1 MKNSVP
7 TEPVSISIQIS
18 LLDRV
23 DRYCNRRDLNRSQVF
38 QRAMKR
44 FLAAEL
50 AEDPSFWEQI
60 YQNTEE
66 NSK

>member
-7 TEPVSISIQIS
+7 TEPVSISIQIA

-50 AEDPSFWEQI
+50 GEDPSFWEQI

>member
-7 TEPVSISIQIS
+7 TEPVSISIQNA

-60 YQNTEE
+60 YQNAED

>member
-7 TEPVSISIQIS
+7 TEPVSISIQIA

-50 AEDPSFWEQI
+50 GEDPSFWEQI
-60 YQNTEE
+60 YQNAED

>member
-1 MKNSVP
+1 MKHSSP
-7 TEPVSISIQIS
+7 KEPVSISIQIA

-23 DRYCNRRDLNRSQVF
+23 DRYCNRRDLDRSQVF
-38 QRAMKR
+38 QKAMKR

-50 AEDPSFWEQI
+50 AEDPTFWERL
-60 YQNTEE
+60 YDNADD

>member
-7 TEPVSISIQIS
+7 TEPVSISIQIA

-50 AEDPSFWEQI
+50 AEDPLFWEGL
-60 YQNTEE
+60 YENAEL

>member
-7 TEPVSISIQIS
+7 TEPVSVSIQIA

-38 QRAMKR
+38 QKAMKR

-50 AEDPSFWEQI
+50 AEDPSFWETL
-60 YQNTEE
+60 YENATE

>member
-7 TEPVSISIQIS
+7 TEPVSISIQIA

-50 AEDPSFWEQI
+50 AEDPSFWEAL
-60 YQNTEE
+60 YENATD